1 MNNYPQLPP
10 RPPFWIR
17 LSVTA
22 GNITQAVGL
31 LVGAALL
38 YVAAHTDAADIIRIV
53 LVILAWF
60 VIYIC
65 AHSLGHYVIGCI
77 IGIRF
82 RGYGVRGTDRPESYG
97 PGIRQMMSVLPT
109 FTVMTEKSSM
119 AKASPVAKALMFA
132 AGGNLDNRLRR
143 GGWMVCP
150 LLGHPRRRHFSD
162 RRDCLG
168 NTGDDSGSECP
179 ERRLCESIP
188 RPSRPLIPVGRS
200 LDTMTLPPRN
210 EDWAYWKH

>member
-132 AGGNLDNRLRR
+132 AGETSTTVFGVAVGWYARCSGIPGGDIFLIVAIVWVTLAMILAASAPKGDYAKAFRALR
-143 GGWMVCP
+143 
-150 LLGHPRRRHFSD
+150 
-162 RRDCLG
+162 
-168 NTGDDSGSECP
+168 
-179 ERRLCESIP
+179 
-188 RPSRPLIPVGRS
+188 GR
-200 LDTMTLPPRN
+200 
-210 EDWAYWKH
+210 